1 MQFATAVAIIY
12 EMITSSSTTGDSKM
26 IYEKFD
32 HKTECAAYRED
43 VATQREA
50 DRIAAIEADRFN
62 WAQRN
67 GNDSGF
73 DPYAGCEGEFDA

>member
-1 MQFATAVAIIY
+1 
-12 EMITSSSTTGDSKM
+12 M

-32 HKTECAAYRED
+32 YKAERAAYSED
-43 VATQREA
+43 VASQREA
-50 DRIAAIEADRFN
+50 DRIAAIEDDRFN

-73 DPYAGCEGEFDA
+73 DSYAGCEGEFQD

>member
-1 MQFATAVAIIY
+1 M
-12 EMITSSSTTGDSKM
+12 M

-32 HKTECAAYRED
+32 YKAERAAYRED
-43 VATQREA
+43 VAAQREA

-73 DPYAGCEGEFDA
+73 DPYAGCEGEFED

>member
-1 MQFATAVAIIY
+1 
-12 EMITSSSTTGDSKM
+12 M

-32 HKTECAAYRED
+32 YKAERAAYSED
-43 VATQREA
+43 VASKREA

-73 DPYAGCEGEFDA
+73 DLYAGCEGEFGVAA

>member
-1 MQFATAVAIIY
+1 
-12 EMITSSSTTGDSKM
+12 M

-32 HKTECAAYRED
+32 YKAERAAYCED
-43 VATQREA
+43 VAAQREA
-50 DRIAAIEADRFN
+50 DRIAAIEVDRSN

-73 DPYAGCEGEFDA
+73 DPYAGCEGEFED